1 MLITFDFEF
10 DRLLSFLAAMNLIP
24 AYRPDAQTPLQVAV
38 RQATAD
44 GVRDAYINANQT
56 LTLHLGA
63 IDVAWDAVHDAS
75 VANHGAMVSMYRK
88 DEASSRAL
96 ASVPTKDQ
104 SRREIELRAKALS
117 ALWAKLPLPPGYPV
131 PPGPGPHTVEPSPG
145 STLLNYLGLIGTAR
159 SLESQTPALVAEFE
173 KQEGIL
179 HEQEGSLRD
188 FNVNA
193 REQGLLQ
200 FTSGWQREVIEAI
213 PTAAPE
219 LPPSKGEIKD
229 VDAPGGPTI
238 LVQVSAARASKFRLQ
253 GKGPGMTDFVTLVPE
268 WPLVRIPC
276 TLPGVGAWTLQVQG
290 FNAKGDGEWS
300 DDFAVTVPA

>member
-159 SLESQTPALVAEFE
+159 SLESGTASIEAEFE

-200 FTSGWQREVIEAI
+200 FTSGWQMEVIAAI
-213 PTAAPE
+213 PTNAPE

-238 LVQVSAARASKFRLQ
+238 LVQVTAARASKFRLR
-253 GKGPGMTDFVTLVPE
+253 GKGPGMVDFVDLVAN

-276 TLPGVGAWTLQVQG
+276 TLPGVGAWILQVQG

-300 DDFAVTVPA
+300 DDFEVTVPA